1 LIKGQW
7 LGKFGVA
14 PGHFN
19 EQAGDPQGLAARL
32 CWPSHSSRVNGYR
45 PITTLLVVHPHA
57 KHEAWLLNHH
67 TEMLDIM
74 VATVH
79 RITDARVSVMIMLVT
94 IVFPVLQMTVNPLS
108 FAIQVAI
115 DLVSFFLEVVSL
127 PILAS
132 RCGVISLAVKPL
144 LDAIT
149 FGIQVPLDASTF
161 G

>member
-1 LIKGQW
+1 
-7 LGKFGVA
+7 
-14 PGHFN
+14 
-19 EQAGDPQGLAARL
+19 
-32 CWPSHSSRVNGYR
+32 
-45 PITTLLVVHPHA
+45 
-57 KHEAWLLNHH
+57 
-67 TEMLDIM
+67 
-74 VATVH
+74 
-79 RITDARVSVMIMLVT
+79 MIMLVT